1 MARHPWVAKADEG
14 VRFGVQ
20 VGAIRRRTAL
30 FRWELQEKPMDILM
44 EAGKLIES
52 LGFDGLFI
60 HDHPML
66 SPDPWLALPALAT
79 VTERVMLGSVVNC
92 VYYRH
97 PAHLAR
103 LANDLDQLS
112 HGRVMLGIGSGWSK
126 PEFLA
131 FDKPF
136 RDNVA
141 RLIGVEETVKI
152 LEGVWGPEPF
162 EFEGEHFKTRNMRL
176 SPGPVQ
182 QPRIPL
188 MIAGTGEKVTLR
200 QVAQYADACNLD
212 ESKMPD
218 APAIIPQKI
227 DALRRHCEA
236 FDRDDA
242 EILRTHFVGWLM
254 LAPTEKE
261 VTAKIAHYYPE
272 GVPPAFDNFVK
283 AGTPEQIAE
292 WYQARADAGIQYFVV
307 QMLDGT
313 DHETLQL
320 LAEQV
325 AANVR

>member
-1 MARHPWVAKADEG
+1 MARHPWVARADDG

-30 FRWELQEKPMDILM
+30 FRWELQDEPLRILM
-44 EAGKLIES
+44 EAGRLIES

-66 SPDPWLALPALAT
+66 SPDPWICLPALAA

-103 LANDLDQLS
+103 MATDLDQLS
-112 HGRVMLGIGSGWSK
+112 NGRVMLGIGSGWSK
-126 PEFLA
+126 PEFMA

-136 RDNVA
+136 RTNVE
-141 RLIGVEETVKI
+141 RLIGVEETAII
-152 LEGVWGPEPF
+152 LEGIWGPEPF
-162 EFEGEHFKTRNMRL
+162 KFEGEHFQTQNMRL

-182 QPRIPL
+182 QPRPPL

-212 ESKMPD
+212 ESKLDD
-218 APAIIPQKI
+218 APRSIPKKL

-236 FDRDDA
+236 LGRDYD

-254 LAPTEKE
+254 IAPTEAE
-261 VTAKIAHYYPE
+261 VAKKVARYYPE

-283 AGTPEQIAE
+283 AGTTEQITE
-292 WYQARADAGIQYFVV
+292 WYQARATAGIQYFVA

-313 DHETLQL
+313 DEESIHL
-320 LAEQV
+320 LANEV
-325 AANVR
+325 APNVH

>member
-1 MARHPWVAKADEG
+1 MARHPWVAKADDG

-30 FRWELQEKPMDILM
+30 FRWELRDEPMRILM
-44 EAGKLIES
+44 EAGRLIES

-66 SPDPWLALPALAT
+66 SPDPWICLPALAA

-103 LANDLDQLS
+103 LATDLDQLS
-112 HGRVMLGIGSGWSK
+112 HGRMMLGIGSGWSK
-126 PEFLA
+126 PEFMA

-136 RDNVA
+136 RTNVE
-141 RLIGVEETVKI
+141 RLIGVEETAKI

-162 EFEGEHFKTRNMRL
+162 KFEGEHFKTQNMRL

-182 QPRIPL
+182 QPRPPI

-212 ESKMPD
+212 ESKLDD
-218 APAIIPQKI
+218 APHSIPKKI
-227 DALRRHCEA
+227 DALRRHCETLG
-236 FDRDDA
+236 RDDG

-254 LAPTEKE
+254 LAPTEAAVAEK
-261 VTAKIAHYYPE
+261 VARYFPD
-272 GVPPAFDNFVK
+272 GVPPAFDNFIMP
-283 AGTPEQIAE
+283 GTPEQITE

-313 DHETLQL
+313 DHETLEL
-320 LAEQV
+320 LAKEV
-325 AANVR
+325 APNVH